1 MLLNFCLV
9 FLFFGK
15 EKKCLVTAQ
24 LLQGEGKG
32 LRVGVSLRAE
42 FIQPLAMLWRWTDSF
57 KVLRQGGFKSTV
69 TFLFRLYS
77 RAGSTVPVSSLLHHD
92 FLLSGVPLATFTAQ
106 HLLKGGGIEIGLRQW
121 LRRSVNAHYLA
132 IIFLSEKF
140 IGLFLS
146 RIKMFPYQNS
156 HFKAATSRCSW
167 HQNDCVKAVCQQI
180 DCNKTSCIEMAV
192 SCNGTGL
199 AIKGT
204 LFWMSV
210 LFIVR

>member
-1 MLLNFCLV
+1 M
-9 FLFFGK
+9 
-15 EKKCLVTAQ
+15 
-24 LLQGEGKG
+24 G
-32 LRVGVSLRAE
+32 LRMGVSLRAE
-42 FIQPLAMLWRWTDSF
+42 FIQPLAMLWRQTDSF
-57 KVLRQGGFKSTV
+57 KVRRQGGFKSTV
-69 TFLFRLYS
+69 TFLFRLYCW
-77 RAGSTVPVSSLLHHD
+77 AGSTVPSSLLPPSSW
-92 FLLSGVPLATFTAQ
+92 FSPFRGPPV
-106 HLLKGGGIEIGLRQW
+106 HLYSAASVKGRWDWVGLREW

-167 HQNDCVKAVCQQI
+167 HQNDYVKAVCQQI
-180 DCNKTSCIEMAV
+180 DCNKTACIEMAV
-192 SCNGTGL
+192 SCIGTGL

-204 LFWMSV
+204 LFRMSV